1 MGLVKYV
8 ESPEGQQTN
17 LDIPDDW
24 RAQAPDAQ
32 SVLAVQGVEA
42 ATGLVEEV
50 VVAATGREL
59 GVAVAATGLVV
70 EDVGAATGRKLGVV
84 VAATGLV
91 VEDVGAATGRKLGVG
106 VVVDDDDV
114 VSPKAGD
121 NRVPSP
127 PLSFWHFPEMQNPP
141 MRAPM
146 RTSIP
151 SNQYSVLL
159 LILKTTVPLSCSSL
173 DAGGGR
179 VGSTLLVGT

>member
-24 RAQAPDAQ
+24 RAQAPDVQ
-32 SVLAVQGVEA
+32 SVLAVQGVA
-42 ATGLVEEV
+42 AVTDVG
-50 VVAATGREL
+50 AATGRKL
-59 GVAVAATGLVV
+59 GDVIAATGLVV